1 MAYTDTKLMTLGGQ
15 QKGGMLKGEYN
26 DDYSDDV
33 TSVNLGMRYLYI
45 PPTVNG

>member
-1 MAYTDTKLMTLGGQ
+1 MPPFVE
-15 QKGGMLKGEYN
+15 KGGMLKVEYN

-33 TSVNLGMRYLYI
+33 SSVFLGMRYLYI